1 MSNSNPFDT
10 QVTSLVSSVDT
21 TIISIEDEDQYHLAG
36 ELLREIKTL
45 HTRIIDHHKPIED
58 QIKLALD
65 TTKQQKQS
73 LLTPLDIARG
83 RLESMRVG
91 YRARVK
97 AAQEEIQRR
106 LEQVTTDSAIDHAV
120 NEVVELVSQGR
131 MEEAEE
137 ITNRIGKGEIKPIST
152 VPLKLAPP
160 KSEGVG
166 VRVLKRFRVVDIDKV
181 GREYMVVDS
190 VKINRVIRIHGGKK
204 AEEIVGG
211 IEYYEEESEIV
222 RGLD

>member
-1 MSNSNPFDT
+1 MNNPFQA
-10 QVTSLVSSVDT
+10 QVTALVSSIDRDVT
-21 TIISIEDEDQYHLAG
+21 EIENEDQYHLVG
-36 ELLREIKTL
+36 EILRQIKTL
-45 HTRIIDHHKPIED
+45 HSRIVEHHKPIKD

-65 TTKQQKQS
+65 TTKQQERS
-73 LLTPLDIARG
+73 LLDPLDTARSRG
-83 RLESMRVG
+83 ESLRG
-91 YRARVK
+91 SYRARVK
-97 AAQEEIQRR
+97 AAQEEVQRR

-120 NEVVELVSQGR
+120 GRVVELVSEGR
-131 MEEAEE
+131 MEEATA
-137 ITNRIGKGEIKPIST
+137 ITSQLERGEIKPIST

-181 GREYMVVDS
+181 GREYTVVDS